1 MFGFFFLSRNL
12 TVERTKRGWHLSN
25 KCTQPYL
32 HTITETYTQYGNY
45 PQRVY
50 CNYSNHN
57 MRPDY
62 MGVMFLTSAV
72 VSFNAAVW
80 QVVRRGKKKEL
91 LENQKN
97 LTKEPVHTL
106 PQDPITA
113 SKIEYQRVELQGT
126 LDNEGSLLVG
136 PRPIPS
142 HKGAVTSDEAKGGFL
157 VMTPFEIAETKQ
169 FIMVNRGWVPIEAA
183 KHRMMLAQYIGEG
196 FKPATIRGVLKK
208 EEYMA
213 SFYGA
218 ESSDNLGP
226 LSQDLSWLALRP
238 WNMAKAY
245 YLARW
250 GNDQL
255 AEREQLHGLRHYYV
269 EMIEDFSGDDQRM
282 VRNKAWPRRKDT
294 EELTYV
300 HLTPI
305 VHSMYCFFWG
315 AVSVGSLYG
324 MRKCF
329 LRQKDLFAQRK
340 RMTATTIALE
350 AKRQKEAK
358 AYYEATQ
365 DVLKR
370 QQQKK

>member
-1 MFGFFFLSRNL
+1 
-12 TVERTKRGWHLSN
+12 
-25 KCTQPYL
+25 
-32 HTITETYTQYGNY
+32 
-45 PQRVY
+45 
-50 CNYSNHN
+50 
-57 MRPDY
+57 

-91 LENQKN
+91 MDNQKN
-97 LTKEPVHTL
+97 LMKEPLHQIPDEL
-106 PQDPITA
+106 APPA
-113 SKIEYQRVELQGT
+113 SKIEFQRVELDGT
-126 LDNEGSLLVG
+126 MDNEGSVLVG

-142 HKGAVTSDEAKGGFL
+142 HKGAVSSDEAKGGFL

-169 FIMVNRGWVPIEAA
+169 FIMVNRGWVPIDAA

-196 FKPATIRGVLKK
+196 FKPMTVRGVFKK
-208 EEYMA
+208 EEFMA
-213 SFYGA
+213 SFYGS
-218 ESSDNLGP
+218 ESADNVGP

-245 YLARW
+245 FEARW
-250 GNDQL
+250 GADQV
-255 AEREQLHGLRHYYV
+255 AARSELHGLRHYYV
-269 EMIEDFSGDDQRM
+269 EMLEDFSGDDQRM
-282 VRNKAWPRRKDT
+282 ARGKAWPRRRDT
-294 EELTYV
+294 DELTYV

-305 VHSMYCFFWG
+305 VHSMYAFFWG

-340 RMTATTIALE
+340 RMMAQCTALE

-358 AYYEATQ
+358 AFFDASQ

>member
-1 MFGFFFLSRNL
+1 
-12 TVERTKRGWHLSN
+12 
-25 KCTQPYL
+25 
-32 HTITETYTQYGNY
+32 
-45 PQRVY
+45 
-50 CNYSNHN
+50 

-80 QVVRRGKKKEL
+80 QVVRRRKKVEL

-97 LTKEPVHTL
+97 LLKDPVHEL
-106 PQDPITA
+106 PQEPATA
-113 SKIEYQRVELQGT
+113 SKIEFQRVELQGT

-196 FKPATIRGVLKK
+196 FKPATIRGIFKK

-218 ESSDNLGP
+218 ESSDNTGP

-245 YLARW
+245 FEARW
-250 GNDQL
+250 GADAAAR
-255 AEREQLHGLRHYYV
+255 AEQHGLRHYYV

-282 VRNKAWPRRKDT
+282 VRGKAWPRRKDT

-305 VHSMYCFFWG
+305 VHSMYCFFWS
-315 AVSVGSLYG
+315 AVSIGSLYG

-340 RMTATTIALE
+340 RLSAATFALD

-358 AYYEATQ
+358 AYFDATQ
-365 DVLKR
+365 EVLKR